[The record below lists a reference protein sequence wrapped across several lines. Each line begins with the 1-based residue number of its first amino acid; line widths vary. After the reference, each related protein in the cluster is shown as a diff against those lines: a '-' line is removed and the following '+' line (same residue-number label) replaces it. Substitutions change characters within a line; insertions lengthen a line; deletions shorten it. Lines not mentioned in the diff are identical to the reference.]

1 MPWFCVM
8 RYDINNFAECYCCFE
23 GFLLK
28 HVYVEVIL
36 TFLVKLRLNYFVR
49 TRLYSYIC
57 ICELEIA
64 NINAEEKYVVHD
76 TGCVA
81 IESKL
86 YLIMKYIDLNYMVYV
101 VTLILHCVGRP
112 LIFDSSLC
120 RKDLDLAFDV
130 SPTNFDTVWEGSGS
144 SPSSLS
150 L

>member
-1 MPWFCVM
+1 MMPWFCVM

-101 VTLILHCVGRP
+101 VTLILHC
-112 LIFDSSLC
+112 
-120 RKDLDLAFDV
+120 
-130 SPTNFDTVWEGSGS
+130 
-144 SPSSLS
+144 LS
-150 L
+150 